1 MTQLG
6 PLPPPVDLVKAK
18 DTIVIVS
25 SRKPVTVFFS
35 RAMSLVDEQMIS
47 YTKTKKNKILRIELV
62 ACGGAIGRCRQ
73 IARYTTQAL
82 NDKYRHI
89 VSKVE
94 KSTTI
99 KKAAVVVENPL
110 FTTAADGGEEEENAF
125 DVEHIKRELDQ
136 IRIVITGE
144 FC

>member
-1 MTQLG
+1 MTHQG
-6 PLPPPVDLVKAK
+6 PLPPPVDLVRAK

-25 SRKPVTVFFS
+25 CRKPVTVFFS
-35 RAMSLVDEQMIS
+35 RAMSLVDEQVIS
-47 YTKTKKNKILRIELV
+47 YAKSQKNRTLRVELV

-73 IARYTTQAL
+73 IARYTAQAL

-99 KKAAVVVENPL
+99 NKAAVVVENPSYP
-110 FTTAADGGEEEENAF
+110 TVDSQEEEENAF
-125 DVEHIKRELDQ
+125 DVEHIRKELDQ